1 MRKRWKEVG
10 LGMLTLL
17 VALLAVGGLQVLYRR
32 YLPADIGPLAVA
44 ATFLLAY
51 LAGARWIERR
61 PVREL
66 APSRALPELAAGL
79 VTGFALFSALMAAL
93 WAIGVYHPT
102 GWGSPKGVALGL
114 ALAVM
119 SGFLEELLFRGLLF
133 RLSSRIVGTWG
144 AMLFTSALFGLA
156 HLGNKGANLNSSVA
170 IMLEAGVL
178 LGAAYAVT
186 GRLWL
191 PIGLHIAWNF
201 TEGSVFGMS
210 ISGNATDS
218 GLLRGSLSG
227 SAPADRRRLR
237 PRSFHRCGDP
247 MLGCRCLFCCT
258 ARSSSAASSRPRGR
272 RRKDQQPSHSK
283 AYDSSSRQQV
293 AALVSLTGN

>member
-10 LGMLTLL
+10 LGMVTLL
-17 VALLAVGGLQVLYRR
+17 VALLAVGGLQIVYRK

-66 APSRALPELAAGL
+66 ALRRALPELASGL
-79 VTGFALFSALMAAL
+79 ALGFALFSAVMAVL
-93 WAIGVYHPT
+93 WATGVYHPA
-102 GWGSPKGVALGL
+102 GWGDAKGIRSGL

-119 SGFLEELLFRGLLF
+119 AGFLEELLFRGILF

-144 AMLFTSALFGLA
+144 ALLFTSALFGLA
-156 HLGNKGANLNSSVA
+156 HLGNKGATLSSGIA

-178 LGAAYAVT
+178 LGAAYVVT

-201 TEGSVFGMS
+201 TEGSFYGLQV
-210 ISGNATDS
+210 SGNTAAT
-218 GLLRGSLSG
+218 GLVRGSLSG
-227 SAPADRRRLR
+227 PPLLTGGAFGPEASIVAVILCLLVALYLLYRAAQLGRIEAPAWSHATV
-237 PRSFHRCGDP
+237 PAP
-247 MLGCRCLFCCT
+247 VALG
-258 ARSSSAASSRPRGR
+258 S
-272 RRKDQQPSHSK
+272 
-283 AYDSSSRQQV
+283 V
-293 AALVSLTGN
+293 